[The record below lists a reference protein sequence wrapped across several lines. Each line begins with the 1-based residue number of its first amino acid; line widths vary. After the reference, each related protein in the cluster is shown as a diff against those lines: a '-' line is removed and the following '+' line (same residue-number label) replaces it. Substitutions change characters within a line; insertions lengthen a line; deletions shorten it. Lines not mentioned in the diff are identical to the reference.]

1 MRTRIVSLLALP
13 LLLAACG
20 ASAPPEVSDA
30 KPSRNVVVRLVK
42 PQPLAVQIKL
52 PVVVR
57 PKEELELR
65 AAAQGVIRN
74 LAYDKGD
81 TVPASK
87 LPQRRWLEV
96 SEFLAAQPGGG
107 QPTQEQVVFRN
118 LAHLQG
124 FQCFARIDDS
134 QLLQSFREAQESYD
148 QAVRDLK
155 RTEEYPQ
162 STGSQLDAA
171 RTRCSMARAAAER
184 VLGMI
189 EDTYVC
195 NPVQGI
201 LTERTRMQ
209 GEFVHSGEL
218 IGRVAVMD
226 RLVAELEIPEAHRQA
241 LTQGAT
247 LDIAL
252 NSLKDAQGRRMVRQ
266 GTITRIDTVAHPLT
280 HSFTVD
286 LELDNADLAL
296 PAGIFGTVSV
306 TIYSKPD
313 AMVVPLS
320 AVRLSGTKKSL
331 FVLPASGGS
340 RVQELADIELGQMN
354 LQWVEVRGD
363 KLKAGMRVVTFGAQ
377 MLADG
382 DEVSWT
388 EQDPYVLKQESTP

>member
-1 MRTRIVSLLALP
+1 MKRLASLAALT

-20 ASAPPEVSDA
+20 PGAPPDA
-30 KPSRNVVVRLVK
+30 GDARPARNVVVRLVK
-42 PQPLAVQIKL
+42 PQPLEVKIKL

-65 AAAQGVIRN
+65 AAAQGVIRE
-74 LAYDKGD
+74 LAYDRGD
-81 TVPASK
+81 RIPASS

-96 SEFLAAQPGGG
+96 GEYLAQQPEGVT
-107 QPTQEQVVFRN
+107 PTREQLVFRN

-124 FQCFARIDDS
+124 FACFARVDDS
-134 QLLQSFREAQESYD
+134 QLLAGFREAQENYD
-148 QAVRDLK
+148 QAMRDLK

-162 STGSQLDAA
+162 STGAQLDAA
-171 RTRCSMARAAAER
+171 RTRCSMARASAER
-184 VLGMI
+184 VLAMI

-195 NPVQGI
+195 NPVAGV
-201 LTERTRMQ
+201 LTERTRQQ
-209 GEFVHSGEL
+209 GEFVHAGEL
-218 IGRVAVMD
+218 IGRVALME
-226 RLVAELEIPEAHRQA
+226 RLVAELQIPEAHRGV
-241 LTQGAT
+241 LEIGSK
-247 LDIAL
+247 LDIQLAA
-252 NSLKDAQGRRMVRQ
+252 LKDSQGRALVRE
-266 GTITRIDTVAHPLT
+266 GVITRIDVVAHPVT

-286 LELDNADLAL
+286 LELDNAGLSL
-296 PAGIFGTVSV
+296 PAGIFGTVNV
-306 TIYSKPD
+306 TVYSRPD
-313 AMVVPLS
+313 ALVVPLS

-363 KLKAGMRVVTFGAQ
+363 RLKPGMRVVTFGAQ

-388 EQDPYVLKQESTP
+388 EQDPYLLEQESRP